1 MIRFKKIIFKNI
13 EFGKVYFIFGFFK
26 GKFFL
31 NFCVYV
37 MLFLVILD
45 ILIKI
50 MYIVFFNL

>member
-37 MLFLVILD
+37 MLFFSNFGYFNKNYV
-45 ILIKI
+45 
-50 MYIVFFNL
+50 YCFF